1 VYAYTSAS
9 NCAEKQRA
17 PASPVLFSRRNPRQ
31 SRFKTLKPIMFI
43 CRNQPCGA
51 EWQLADVLIKNEGQG
66 LMFRCPM
73 CGARNKVL
81 RHDAPD
87 GTITYEQ
94 DNSVPPKPAAK

>member
-1 VYAYTSAS
+1 M
-9 NCAEKQRA
+9 
-17 PASPVLFSRRNPRQ
+17 PFSRRNP
-31 SRFKTLKPIMFI
+31 SITLKSIMFT

>member
-1 VYAYTSAS
+1 
-9 NCAEKQRA
+9 
-17 PASPVLFSRRNPRQ
+17 
-31 SRFKTLKPIMFI
+31 MFI

-66 LMFRCPM
+66 LMYRCPM
-73 CGARNKVL
+73 CGTRNKVL

-94 DNSVPPKPAAK
+94 DNSLPPKPSASAH